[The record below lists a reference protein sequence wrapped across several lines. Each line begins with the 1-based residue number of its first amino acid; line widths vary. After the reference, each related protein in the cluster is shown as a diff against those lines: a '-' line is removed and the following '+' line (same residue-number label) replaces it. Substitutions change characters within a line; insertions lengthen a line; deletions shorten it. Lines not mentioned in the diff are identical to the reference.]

1 MGGSWKVA
9 YADFVTALM
18 AFFLLMWIV
27 NMASDETKAVLSEF
41 FTPEYWS
48 GTSGGAQGR
57 KSGNIVGN
65 TGQARDADNLTPSD
79 RTYLAIAQKLKETL
93 SAKHIPPE
101 ARGVTSEKDGILLN
115 VNADA
120 LFQPDSADLLPQ
132 GELVLDDVA
141 ALLEEYNLF
150 LVVRGHAD
158 YQEKGTARY
167 PGKWELST
175 ARATACVRYLV
186 DYAKVKPSL
195 LRAVGYGDT
204 RPLVPGST
212 PDEAAKNRR
221 VEFFFHR
228 PEAMGGEVGY

>member
-18 AFFLLMWIV
+18 AFFLLMWII

-41 FTPEYWS
+41 FTPEYWDNVS
-48 GTSGGAQGR
+48 AGGQGS
-57 KSGNIVGN
+57 KSGNITGN
-65 TGQARDADNLTPSD
+65 TGQARDVETLTRTD
-79 RTYLAIAQKLKETL
+79 RTYLAVAQKLRENL
-93 SAKHIPPE
+93 SAQHIPPE
-101 ARGVTSEKDGILLN
+101 ARGVTSEKDGILLH

-120 LFQPDSADLLPQ
+120 IFAPNSADLLPQ

-141 ALLEEYNLF
+141 DMLDEYNLY

-158 YQEKGTARY
+158 YHETGSAQY
-167 PGKWELST
+167 PSKWELST
-175 ARATACVRYLV
+175 ARATACARYLV
-186 DYAKVKPSL
+186 DVAGVKPSL
-195 LRAVGYGDT
+195 IRAVGYGDI

-228 PEAMGGEVGY
+228 PEVMGSEIGY

>member
-1 MGGSWKVA
+1 MSGSWKVA

-18 AFFLLMWIV
+18 AFFLLMWII
-27 NMASDETKAVLSEF
+27 NMAPEETKAVLSEF

-48 GTSGGAQGR
+48 GTSGGAQGS

-65 TGQARDADNLTPSD
+65 TGQARDTSGLPKSD
-79 RTYLAIAQKLKETL
+79 QTYLAVAQKLKEAL
-93 SAKHIPPE
+93 SAQHIPPE
-101 ARGVTSEKDGILLN
+101 ARGVTSEKDGILLH

-120 LFQPDSADLLPQ
+120 LFRPNSAELMPQ

-141 ALLEEYNLF
+141 ALLAEYNLY

-158 YQEKGTARY
+158 YQEKGNEQY

-186 DYAKVKPSL
+186 EQANVKSSII
-195 LRAVGYGDT
+195 RAVGYGDI

-212 PDEAAKNRR
+212 PEEAAKNRR

-228 PEAMGGEVGY
+228 PEAMGSAVGY